1 MRKESRTRAK
11 IPPATPPTMGP
22 HFFAGELSA
31 SGGSAA
37 AADVDR
43 EADREEA
50 EVEGLVDVEVNGAEV
65 IGGRDLES
73 EVVPVGRSVE
83 YDDAEEEAGNVAHR
97 EPGSGQHFEV
107 VLSHPTVSSQVL
119 ISALSVLIRFQAVYP
134 MPIYGDPLPL
144 TLPRPPRKRRYH
156 HNTLLEA

>member
-1 MRKESRTRAK
+1 MRKKSRTRAK

-22 HFFAGELSA
+22 HFFAGELSG
-31 SGGSAA
+31 SGGSEA
-37 AADVDR
+37 AADVDG

-83 YDDAEEEAGNVAHR
+83 YDDADEEADSAAHR
-97 EPGSGQHFEV
+97 EPRSGQPDE
-107 VLSHPTVSSQVL
+107 LVSLCLKSPAK
-119 ISALSVLIRFQAVYP
+119 S
-134 MPIYGDPLPL
+134 
-144 TLPRPPRKRRYH
+144 
-156 HNTLLEA
+156 